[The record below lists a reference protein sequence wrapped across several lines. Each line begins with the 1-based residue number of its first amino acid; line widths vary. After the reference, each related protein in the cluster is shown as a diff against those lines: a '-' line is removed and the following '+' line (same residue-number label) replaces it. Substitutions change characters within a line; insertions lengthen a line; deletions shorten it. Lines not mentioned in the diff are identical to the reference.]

1 MSKKK
6 IIIIS
11 SVIAVVFLSALA
23 ILIFNN
29 VKKERE
35 LQEAIKLIEQQ
46 EKEAQELKEQ
56 QEQEE
61 KERQE
66 QEKLAEYESK
76 WNALGNG
83 KQYLALGSDHLKRT
97 PKTTGVNASDGLYD
111 YTYSEEFIGTLF
123 MIADQYFDGASK
135 SDLDTVLNVALNE
148 LPDNATD
155 REVYD
160 ALIKFTEMFV
170 DKETVIFGLG
180 EPALGDSSNTSGGSA
195 TTGGTT
201 SSGNTTGGGKGTT
214 GTTGSGGSGGGT
226 TSNNSGNSSTTE
238 EEDWDDILKQFGSDT
253 SEVDPDNKTDIDIT
267 LTPGGGN

>member
-170 DKETVIFGLG
+170 NKETVIFGLG
-180 EPALGDSSNTSGGSA
+180 EPALGNSSNQTASNTTSSNTNTNNSNKNSNKNNNSSSSNNNNSSSNEGSMEDFFNS
-195 TTGGTT
+195 GTT
-201 SSGNTTGGGKGTT
+201 
-214 GTTGSGGSGGGT
+214 
-226 TSNNSGNSSTTE
+226 
-238 EEDWDDILKQFGSDT
+238 EDGWEVSDG